1 MPSLGSPSN
10 APAARINRQAQEVK
24 VRNEF
29 TAIFEM
35 YEESSEP
42 LYFARCAEL
51 IGVGAKGK
59 TIDEARAN
67 LSEAIRLALEER
79 GERGMQEIQDYV
91 SPEPTRETL
100 VVQSLRNEFT
110 AVIERGEDWY
120 IAFCPEM
127 PSANG
132 QGKTREEAKQS
143 LADAIL
149 MLLEDSRND
158 SFRGIPNEAI
168 CEVIVV

>member
-1 MPSLGSPSN
+1 M
-10 APAARINRQAQEVK
+10 
-24 VRNEF
+24 RNEF
-29 TAIFEM
+29 TAIFEL
-35 YEESSEP
+35 YEESPEP
-42 LYFARCAEL
+42 FYFARCAEL

-59 TIDEARAN
+59 NIDEARTN

-79 GERGMQEIQDYV
+79 CEKGMKEIQDYV
-91 SPEPTRETL
+91 SPEPIRETV

-110 AVIERGEDWY
+110 AVVEWGEEWY
-120 IAFCPEM
+120 IAFCPEI

-158 SFRGIPNEAI
+158 SFRGIPDEAI

>member
-1 MPSLGSPSN
+1 M
-10 APAARINRQAQEVK
+10 
-24 VRNEF
+24 RNEF
-29 TAIFEM
+29 TAIFEL
-35 YEESSEP
+35 YEDSPEP
-42 LYFARCAEL
+42 FYFARCAEL

-67 LSEAIRLALEER
+67 LSEAIRLTLEER
-79 GERGMQEIQDYV
+79 GAKGMEEIQNHV
-91 SPEPTRETL
+91 SPEPSRETL

-110 AVIERGEDWY
+110 AIVEWGEEWY

-158 SFRGIPNEAI
+158 SFRGIPDEAF